1 MTDYGWRFTM
11 TYQFTPP
18 GQDYSHYASGRVF
31 YGAPGQATLPVRL
44 MSEIFLRCLA
54 IRQKQGLNEPVT
66 IYDPVCGTA
75 YHLVVCAWLHW
86 PHISAIIGSDIDA
99 DVLSF
104 AARNLGLLTAVGLN
118 NRIAEIEALQTNY
131 GKVAHAEALQSA
143 ARLQQQLQQN
153 LAHHPIATHLFPA
166 NALRPDELQQKL
178 TGQSIDL
185 VIADVPYGRRA
196 NWQGVTTDTTDPLW
210 RLLDSLLAVLSPHTL
225 VAIAANKS
233 QMCNHDQ
240 YTRWGKFQV
249 GKRCVFLLQPGHGKV

>member
-1 MTDYGWRFTM
+1 MSETEKETAVSGRTQVLRAAGLVGALVLLARVVGLLREVVVRALLGIDTPAATAFEIANRFPEAIFLILAGGAIGAAFIPTFTAYFERDDAPGGWRLF
-11 TYQFTPP
+11 
-18 GQDYSHYASGRVF
+18 
-31 YGAPGQATLPVRL
+31 
-44 MSEIFLRCLA
+44 
-54 IRQKQGLNEPVT
+54 
-66 IYDPVCGTA
+66 
-75 YHLVVCAWLHW
+75 
-86 PHISAIIGSDIDA
+86 SAIINL
-99 DVLSF
+99 VLVVM
-104 AARNLGLLTAVGLN
+104 TAVGLN

-210 RLLDSLLAVLSPHTL
+210 RLLDSLLGVLSPHTL
-225 VAIAANKS
+225 MAIAANKS